1 MSPGGRPQGTITRGT
16 TNPNR
21 LRRFDRW
28 IAHRMGAALRGHPA
42 PTVVDLGYGASPITT
57 LELADRLVVLNPAID
72 VVGIEIDPDRVAA
85 AAALA
90 RPGVRFVLGGFEV
103 PLPAG
108 RRPLVIRAANV
119 LRQYDESEVAG
130 AWARITGRLEAG
142 GLLVEGTCD
151 ELGRLASWVAVPA
164 PSVSTSA
171 AGGGVPDGRSPASG
185 TPARGAAVPETLTL
199 SVDLRTL
206 DRPSQVAQRLPKA
219 LIHHNVAGQGIH
231 QLLAD
236 LDRAWD
242 RAAPQG
248 VFGPRQR
255 WQAAL
260 GALAAAGLPLRD
272 GPARWRLGELTVPWS
287 LVAPR

>member
-1 MSPGGRPQGTITRGT
+1 MNPAPRAGAAIGRPQGVITRGT

-28 IAHRMGAALRGHPA
+28 IVHRMGSALRAHPS
-42 PTVVDLGYGASPITT
+42 PVVVDLGFGASPITT
-57 LELADRLVVLNPAID
+57 LELADRLSCVIPSVEVI
-72 VVGIEIDPDRVAA
+72 GIEIDPDRVAA
-85 AAALA
+85 AAAMS
-90 RPGVRFVLGGFEV
+90 RNGVRFAPGGFEV
-103 PLPAG
+103 PLPGG

-119 LRQYDESEVAG
+119 LRQYEESQVAP
-130 AWARITGRLEAG
+130 AWSRMLGRLEPG

-151 ELGRLASWVAVPA
+151 ELGRLASWVALP
-164 PSVSTSA
+164 
-171 AGGGVPDGRSPASG
+171 AGGAAATPGAAPGGSIVPD
-185 TPARGAAVPETLTL
+185 TLTI

-206 DRPSQVAQRLPKA
+206 ERPSQVAERLPKA

-231 QLLAD
+231 ELLVA

-255 WQAAL
+255 W
-260 GALAAAGLPLRD
+260 LASLAILRADGVPLQD
-272 GPARWRLGELTVPWS
+272 GPTRWRLGEVTVPWS

>member
-1 MSPGGRPQGTITRGT
+1 MIPSGGRPQGTITRGT

-28 IAHRMGAALRGHPA
+28 IAHRMGPPLRAHPA

-57 LELADRLVVLNPAID
+57 LELADRLLRLHPAID

-85 AAALA
+85 AATMA
-90 RPGVRFVLGGFEV
+90 RPGVRFVRGGFEV
-103 PLPAG
+103 PLPSG
-108 RRPLVIRAANV
+108 RRPLLIRAANV
-119 LRQYDESEVAG
+119 LRQYDASEVAG
-130 AWARITGRLEAG
+130 AWARMTGRLEAG

-151 ELGRLASWVAVPA
+151 ELGRLAAWVAVPA
-164 PSVSTSA
+164 RSVTTSVPS
-171 AGGGVPDGRSPASG
+171 DGSP
-185 TPARGAAVPETLTL
+185 PVPETLTL

-206 DRPSQVAQRLPKA
+206 TRPSQVAERLPKA
-219 LIHHNVAGQGIH
+219 LIHHNVPGQGIH

-255 WQAAL
+255 WQASL
-260 GALAAAGLPLRD
+260 GMLADDGVPLRD

-287 LVAPR
+287 LVAPH

>member
-1 MSPGGRPQGTITRGT
+1 VGTGSGRPQGTITRGT

-28 IAHRMGAALRGHPA
+28 IVHRMGPALRAHPS
-42 PTVVDLGYGASPITT
+42 PTVVDLGYGASAITT
-57 LELADRLVVLNPAID
+57 VELADRVARVRPSVE
-72 VVGIEIDPDRVAA
+72 VVGIEIDPDRVAS

-90 RPGVRFVLGGFEV
+90 RPGVHFSRGGFEV
-103 PLPAG
+103 PLPGG

-119 LRQYDESEVAG
+119 LRQYDESEVAA
-130 AWARITGRLEAG
+130 AWASMVDRLELG

-164 PSVSTSA
+164 RAPGTTA
-171 AGGGVPDGRSPASG
+171 AGPGGPP
-185 TPARGAAVPETLTL
+185 VPETLTL

-206 DRPSQVAQRLPKA
+206 ERPSQVAERLPKA
-219 LIHHNVAGQGIH
+219 LIHRNVAGQGVH
-231 QLLAD
+231 ELLAV

-242 RAAPQG
+242 RAAPHG

-255 WQAAL
+255 WLAAL
-260 GALAAAGLPLRD
+260 EQVRAEGLPLHD
-272 GPARWRLGELTVPWS
+272 GRARWRLGEVTVPWS
-287 LVAPR
+287 VVAPR